1 MEYRPSPFGNILG
14 YPLATPNVRP
24 TVSWCGWMSLS
35 CISETW
41 WVCSVVWWSFYVF
54 RPFTFRDRQIY
65 LLHRTPCSSPK
76 MLFSQGLRCFLC
88 LQISDEPN
96 SELWFRED
104 GCAGPWGLGDFP
116 KPWRTV
122 LVWRCGCCLLNS
134 LPYLFVT
141 YVSVTSLILSF
152 VVFFGPQFIF
162 FSKLL
167 KWVIGRKCG

>member
-1 MEYRPSPFGNILG
+1 MMWLDVSVFAFLKHGEFVLLFDGLSMYSGPLPSGTDRYTFYTEPHVVALRCFFHKD
-14 YPLATPNVRP
+14 
-24 TVSWCGWMSLS
+24 SW
-35 CISETW
+35 
-41 WVCSVVWWSFYVF
+41 
-54 RPFTFRDRQIY
+54 
-65 LLHRTPCSSPK
+65 
-76 MLFSQGLRCFLC
+76 CFLC

-152 VVFFGPQFIF
+152 VVFFSPQFIF

-167 KWVIGRKCG
+167 K